1 MRGTSLFAATAILL
15 TSQTWAADGVINP
28 WSDISS
34 SVMARSAQTDLSKLN
49 VIVNAGRRLTADLE
63 TLAAELSVGD
73 SLVVTLPLPDGTQAD
88 YRFSRSQVMADALA
102 EKYPQIRTY
111 TAEDI
116 ENPVNKG
123 SFDLTEQGFH
133 GMFKHDG
140 QWVYID
146 PEQRNN
152 TSTYVAYHTK
162 DAIPVS
168 RRRADSVLKPALSQL
183 SSEQAQELQKSS
195 IYSSRPVLGDK
206 LRTYRLAVSASAE
219 YTSFH
224 GGTVSAG
231 LSAIATMVSRVNE
244 VFRRDLSVRFLL
256 VDNNDEIIYTNRIL
270 DPFTNTDQDLEE
282 NPAVLNGV
290 IGVNNY
296 DIGHVV
302 NTGGGGL
309 ALLGGICDDSYKAYG
324 MTGASSPTTDAFYI
338 DYVTHEIGHQL
349 GANHTF
355 NGCGGITRNAETAW
369 EPGSG
374 STIMGY
380 AGLCG
385 EQDLQENSDAFFHT
399 GSIEEMLTKIGS
411 VSCGI
416 KTGQSNSIP
425 TVDAGNDYFIPAN
438 TPFKLIGSAEDAN
451 GDSLSFSWDEYDTG
465 SASSSLEE
473 MVDNGNRP
481 LFRSWNI
488 ADTPER
494 YFPRLQDV
502 LVATGYTSVG
512 EAYPETSRELTFRLT
527 ARDKKGGVATDET
540 VITVKG
546 TKGPFKVT
554 QPTASSQW
562 KKDEQVQIFWDVAGT
577 SETPINCSEV
587 EILLSTNA
595 GIGFDQTLISS
606 TPNDGEYEYT
616 VVEASDSSDARV
628 MVRCLGNVFF
638 AVNEGTFSL
647 ISNNPTANKSGGGG
661 AVNLGYLLGLI
672 GFVGFCRSRRSRV
685 ITKHSS

>member
-1 MRGTSLFAATAILL
+1 
-15 TSQTWAADGVINP
+15 
-28 WSDISS
+28 
-34 SVMARSAQTDLSKLN
+34 
-49 VIVNAGRRLTADLE
+49 
-63 TLAAELSVGD
+63 
-73 SLVVTLPLPDGTQAD
+73 
-88 YRFSRSQVMADALA
+88 
-102 EKYPQIRTY
+102 
-111 TAEDI
+111 
-116 ENPVNKG
+116 
-123 SFDLTEQGFH
+123 
-133 GMFKHDG
+133 
-140 QWVYID
+140 
-146 PEQRNN
+146 
-152 TSTYVAYHTK
+152 
-162 DAIPVS
+162 
-168 RRRADSVLKPALSQL
+168 
-183 SSEQAQELQKSS
+183 
-195 IYSSRPVLGDK
+195 
-206 LRTYRLAVSASAE
+206 
-219 YTSFH
+219 
-224 GGTVSAG
+224 
-231 LSAIATMVSRVNE
+231 
-244 VFRRDLSVRFLL
+244 
-256 VDNNDEIIYTNRIL
+256 
-270 DPFTNTDQDLEE
+270 
-282 NPAVLNGV
+282 
-290 IGVNNY
+290 
-296 DIGHVV
+296 
-302 NTGGGGL
+302 
-309 ALLGGICDDSYKAYG
+309 
-324 MTGASSPTTDAFYI
+324 
-338 DYVTHEIGHQL
+338 
-349 GANHTF
+349 
-355 NGCGGITRNAETAW
+355 
-369 EPGSG
+369 
-374 STIMGY
+374 
-380 AGLCG
+380 
-385 EQDLQENSDAFFHT
+385 
-399 GSIEEMLTKIGS
+399 MLTKIGS

-546 TKGPFKVT
+546 AKGPFKVT

-616 VVEASDSSDARV
+616 VVEGSDSSDARV

-638 AVNEGTFSL
+638 AVNEGAFSL